1 MKVLNDLTIVCID
14 CYNYGKA
21 VSALQK
27 CNEKV
32 KSSRTVFL
40 TDIDVEV
47 DGIETILIPSI
58 RSKEEYSLFCIKE
71 LNKYVDTSHCLVV
84 QWDGYILDDNAWK
97 EEFLEYDYI
106 GAPWLY
112 SDGRNVGNGGF
123 SLRSKRLLDILA
135 TDDFISALH
144 PEDDAICRT
153 YRPYLE
159 EIHGIKF
166 APQELA
172 ESFSYELREP
182 NQKTFGFHG
191 NFYAPY
197 MPTIII
203 KRSAAIG
210 DIILVE
216 PVMRHYAQKG
226 YNIVLDIPQEFFDL
240 FTNHYFPV
248 RHISQF
254 DQSRIVPEKVIN
266 LDHAYEVKP
275 RQNRLKSYFEFCG
288 IKDYKLSR
296 PILYPLVNE
305 KTKLFKK
312 YVILHIDNKNMP
324 HRNIY
329 GVNWKAV
336 KKHLEAYGYSVIQI
350 GKEEHESIG
359 IEMNTPSLAFLK
371 FAIAGCD
378 LFIGIDSGPL
388 NIAMAYNKPCVGF
401 FGSVN
406 PEYVHPDMTGL
417 QVIQQ
422 PCIYQHCYHSKAG
435 TTTGVECVFNKDYPP
450 CCVAETEQVI
460 DAINNL
466 HTKKQT
472 NETGI

>member
-1 MKVLNDLTIVCID
+1 MKNIEELTIVCID

-21 VSALQK
+21 ISALQK
-27 CNEKV
+27 CKEKV
-32 KSSRTVFL
+32 NAGRVLFL
-40 TDIDVEV
+40 TDIEIYV
-47 DGIETILIPSI
+47 DGVETIIIDSI
-58 RSKEEYSLFCIKE
+58 KSKEEYSYFCIKE
-71 LNKYVDTSHCLVV
+71 LNKYINTTHCLVV
-84 QWDGYILDDNAWK
+84 QWDGYILNGDLWN
-97 EEFLEYDYI
+97 EEFLDYDYI

-123 SLRSKRLLDILA
+123 SLRSKTLLEILEK
-135 TDDFISALH
+135 DDFISALH

-159 EIHGIKF
+159 ETYGIKF
-166 APQELA
+166 APQDLA

-191 NFYAPY
+191 GFYPEYAP
-197 MPTIII
+197 TVII
-203 KRSAAIG
+203 KRTAALG
-210 DIILVE
+210 DILLTE
-216 PVMRHYAQKG
+216 PVMRYYAYKG
-226 YNIVLDIPQEFFDL
+226 YNVVLDIPAEFFDL
-240 FTNHYFPV
+240 FANHYFPV
-248 RHISQF
+248 KHISKF
-254 DQSRIVPEKVIN
+254 DKGRITPEKVIN

-296 PILYPLVNE
+296 PILFPLVDE

-312 YVILHIDNKNMP
+312 YAVLHIDNKNMP
-324 HRNIY
+324 HRNIFN
-329 GVNWKAV
+329 VNWRAV
-336 KKHLEAYGYSVIQI
+336 KRHLEAYGYTVFQI
-350 GKEEHESIG
+350 GKEEHPVVG
-359 IEMNTPSLAFLK
+359 IEINTASIAFLK
-371 FAIAGCD
+371 FFIAGCD
-378 LFIGIDSGPL
+378 LFLGIDSGPL

-406 PEYVHPDMTGL
+406 PEYVHSDMNGL

-422 PCIYQHCYHSKAG
+422 PCIYQHCYHSKDG
-435 TTTGVECVFNKDYPP
+435 NTTGVECVFNKDMPP

-466 HTKKQT
+466 HTKIEK
-472 NETGI
+472 NDI